1 MTFEDP
7 VVARIARFLERVG
20 IPVIV
25 EPLADDTLL
34 PGATV
39 RHGALLF
46 DPASLPWPGDLLH
59 EAGHIAV
66 TDPAQREALA
76 EVSQDVGEEMAA
88 MAWSYAAAV
97 EIGIDPAIVFHEG
110 GYQGGG
116 ANFLSSYTGGSG
128 IGVPMLQYYGMTAE
142 PRHAATLGRA
152 PFPAMTHWLRQ
163 PGTSQPE

>member
-7 VVARIARFLERVG
+7 VIARIVPFLEQVG

-25 EPLADDTLL
+25 EPVADDTLL

-39 RHGALLF
+39 RHGALVF
-46 DPASLPWPGDLLH
+46 DPANLPWPGDLLH

-66 TDPAQREALA
+66 TDPAQRKALA
-76 EVSQDVGEEMAA
+76 EVSQDVSEEMAA

-97 EIGIDPAIVFHEG
+97 AIGIDPAIVFHEG

-116 ANFLSSYTGGSG
+116 ANFLTSYAGDNG

-142 PRHAATLGRA
+142 PRQAAALGRE
-152 PFPAMTHWLRQ
+152 PFPAMTRWLR
-163 PGTSQPE
+163 